1 MSHANLSRRTIMS
14 SAAALPALAGIAISP
29 SLAIAAAPVGAD
41 AKLLKL
47 GAVLDRVGK
56 DWVAQRATD
65 EWEDANDVSI
75 DPDLE
80 RWGRLNGRL
89 SRGADKILAHKATT
103 PAGIGVQTQAIAM
116 QLFELW
122 ENECEAEPDPD
133 RARAR
138 LFIELV
144 SSYLGIVPLPM
155 QAALAR
161 EAVQS

>member
-1 MSHANLSRRTIMS
+1 MSHANLSRRSILS

-75 DPDLE
+75 DPT
-80 RWGRLNGRL
+80 WNVGRLT
-89 SRGADKILAHKATT
+89 AHY
-103 PAGIGVQTQAIAM
+103 PV
-116 QLFELW
+116 
-122 ENECEAEPDPD
+122 
-133 RARAR
+133 
-138 LFIELV
+138 
-144 SSYLGIVPLPM
+144 VPI
-155 QAALAR
+155 
-161 EAVQS
+161 